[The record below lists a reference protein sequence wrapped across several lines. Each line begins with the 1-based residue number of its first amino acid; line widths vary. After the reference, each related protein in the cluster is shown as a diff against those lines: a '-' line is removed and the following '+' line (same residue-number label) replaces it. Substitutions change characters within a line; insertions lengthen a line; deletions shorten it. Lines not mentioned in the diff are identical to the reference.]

1 MTRAV
6 RVMPLPFSPALSRTG
21 FTLTLSITSIALTL
35 SLTDF
40 ALTPSLTGLALA
52 LSSPPDE
59 QCLSPHRPCHPS
71 LVISPMR
78 QAFHTPHRH
87 SDVAAAGGTLHQDHT
102 RHHALSVSPQMP
114 PDVHGPGLIK
124 VAYAATWPLPSHR
137 SHTPPRLPI
146 PLTIVISIAPNPF
159 RCTCTSALTSP
170 ALSVS
175 PQTPSDAHGP
185 GLIKV
190 TSTWRNW
197 ALLRLLL
204 SLMATLQYPPLQN

>member
-1 MTRAV
+1 MV
-6 RVMPLPFSPALSRTG
+6 LPPLLSTHPHPCCCPRPHHPTLALS
-21 FTLTLSITSIALTL
+21 LSGLALTL
-35 SLTDF
+35 ASLKITIAVFTLVHTGLALALSLTIF
-40 ALTPSLTGLALA
+40 ALTPSLTGLAPA

-146 PLTIVISIAPNPF
+146 PLT
-159 RCTCTSALTSP
+159 
-170 ALSVS
+170 
-175 PQTPSDAHGP
+175 
-185 GLIKV
+185 
-190 TSTWRNW
+190 
-197 ALLRLLL
+197 
-204 SLMATLQYPPLQN
+204 